1 MNPDFNSF
9 YEKLEVCKHSQVNT
23 LLVPIVP
30 INQLKSG
37 YFYLTS
43 LLTKLNTLKYLE
55 FSGLPQKNRINDKS
69 AKAIKKGLTNFIQE
83 KGSL

>member
-43 LLTKLNTLKYLE
+43 LLTKLNTLKYL
-55 FSGLPQKNRINDKS
+55 
-69 AKAIKKGLTNFIQE
+69 
-83 KGSL
+83 